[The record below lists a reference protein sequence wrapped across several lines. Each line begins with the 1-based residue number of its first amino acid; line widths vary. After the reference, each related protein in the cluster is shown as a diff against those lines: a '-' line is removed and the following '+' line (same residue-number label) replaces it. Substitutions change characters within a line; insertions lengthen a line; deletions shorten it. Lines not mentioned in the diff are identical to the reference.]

1 MKQKYEWYE
10 DLKSIMIKI
19 PIKNVSMK
27 KIDIFLSDLV
37 LKINV
42 NEIKMIKV
50 IDLKHEVQ
58 FDSTEN
64 HVLIKKYK

>member
-42 NEIKMIKV
+42 NEKKMIKV
-50 IDLKHEVQ
+50 IDLKHEV
-58 FDSTEN
+58 
-64 HVLIKKYK
+64 